1 LKAELKKKPRIF
13 DVNDIEYKDFGKII
27 LAKNE
32 MVSLL
37 SDNGNEIDIT
47 AKSWGYYLGPS
58 LNARLVNEGYK
69 AALVINQYNKIFIM
83 VVDKAKIEE
92 FKSYL
97 KDNQGH
103 RILCWLDQW
112 FQDEL

>member
-1 LKAELKKKPRIF
+1 MKPDFKENPRIF
-13 DVNDIEYKDFGKII
+13 DVNGIEYKDFGKIF

-37 SDNGNEIDIT
+37 SDSGREIDIT

-58 LNARLVNEGYK
+58 LNARLVDEGYK

-83 VVDKAKIEE
+83 VVDKKKIEE

-97 KDNQGH
+97 KDNQNN
-103 RILCWLDQW
+103 RILCWIDEW
-112 FQDEL
+112 FQDES

>member
-1 LKAELKKKPRIF
+1 MKTDFKNNPRIF
-13 DVNDIEYKDFGKII
+13 DVNGIEYKDFGKII

-32 MVSLL
+32 MVSLF
-37 SDNGNEIDIT
+37 SDSGSEINIT

-58 LNARLVNEGYK
+58 LNDRLVEEGFK
-69 AALVINQYNKIFIM
+69 SALVINEYNKIFIM
-83 VVDKAKIEE
+83 VVYKEKIEE

-97 KDNQGH
+97 KDNQNN

-112 FQDEL
+112 FQDES

>member
-1 LKAELKKKPRIF
+1 MKIKFRKKPRIF
-13 DVNDIEYKDFGKII
+13 NAKGCDIKDFGKIF

-37 SDNGNEIDIT
+37 SDSGREIDIT

-58 LNARLVNEGYK
+58 LNVRLVDAGYK

-83 VVDKAKIEE
+83 VVDKEKIEE

-97 KDNQGH
+97 KDNQDN
-103 RILCWLDQW
+103 RILCWLDEW
-112 FQDEL
+112 FQDES